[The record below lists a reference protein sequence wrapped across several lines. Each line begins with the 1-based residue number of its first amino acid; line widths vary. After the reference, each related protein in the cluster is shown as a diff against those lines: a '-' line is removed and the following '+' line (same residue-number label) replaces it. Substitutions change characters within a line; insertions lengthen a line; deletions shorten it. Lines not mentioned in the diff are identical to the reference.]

1 MSHPDEEKLLTAA
14 AVLLLRPEY
23 VAAIQ
28 AAQFEGDAAFARDVS
43 LEIIR
48 LTIFEGD
55 KEEISSRFDA
65 LFKRVTEAETDIE
78 DRDVMKLVIL
88 LARKR
93 LFDNEL
99 SEYMKKHAGRMKPDV
114 KNCHKSLAAAV
125 LALDPDL
132 YRKIS
137 NY

>member
-1 MSHPDEEKLLTAA
+1 
-14 AVLLLRPEY
+14 
-23 VAAIQ
+23 
-28 AAQFEGDAAFARDVS
+28 
-43 LEIIR
+43 
-48 LTIFEGD
+48 
-55 KEEISSRFDA
+55 
-65 LFKRVTEAETDIE
+65 
-78 DRDVMKLVIL
+78 MKLVIL

-114 KNCHKSLAAAV
+114 KKCHKSLAAAIV
-125 LALDPDL
+125 ALDPDL

>member
-1 MSHPDEEKLLTAA
+1 MSHPEEEKLLTAA
-14 AVLLLRPEY
+14 AVLLLRDEY
-23 VAAIQ
+23 IAAIK
-28 AAQFEGDAAFARDVS
+28 AAPFEGDSAFARDVS
-43 LEIIR
+43 LEVIR
-48 LTIFEGD
+48 LTISEDGKD
-55 KEEISSRFDA
+55 EVARRFDA
-65 LFKRVTEAETDIE
+65 LFKRVTEAEAAIK

-99 SEYMKKHAGRMKPDV
+99 SDYMKKNAGRMKPDV
-114 KNCHKSLAAAV
+114 KNCHKTLAAAV
-125 LALDPDL
+125 KVLDPDL